1 MVKEESIKASGVVSD
16 TLPNTIFKVKLEEI
30 DSEITAHLCGKMR
43 KNFIRVSIGD
53 EVDVEI
59 SPYDLKKGRIVKRK

>member
-16 TLPNTIFKVKLEEI
+16 TLPNTIFKVKLE